1 VLEKMT
7 LAPGALAP
15 SDAEPVLGTGVGR
28 DALVDAIVVA
38 GLNMTT
44 RLADS
49 FGWYVL
55 PRRSS

>member
-1 VLEKMT
+1 MT